1 MRSIISRQDR
11 MGLAALLL
19 APGCDLAEV
28 EIIAPPPALAVA
40 EATAVVTVDPA
51 NPSQSSTHIVAILT
65 DYPEGEHPRPLHGA
79 TVRVTGESEQSMQ
92 LREEPDPAED
102 CVNRDFFGS
111 CYQAAAPSG
120 TFTPGEE
127 LHLEV
132 KLPDGGT
139 MSGVS
144 HMPGM
149 FSPTGLSLE
158 GGRCRLT
165 PNTNQ
170 RITWPRVEGAVAF
183 VAEAVIDG
191 LGELSTDD
199 DPLYLTVA
207 MIGGDLTGISV
218 PRGFLYELNQGQN
231 DAALARVLHAGL
243 PAGATADIALGAVD
257 RNWTNWIREG
267 RIHVNGEVRTPSVF
281 GDGTGM
287 FGTAVRWKIGVESRE
302 AGREDSEE
310 EFPLCGGGID

>member
-1 MRSIISRQDR
+1 MRSIISRRDR

-19 APGCDLAEV
+19 ALGCDLAEV

-40 EATAVVTVDPA
+40 EVTAVVTVDA
-51 NPSQSSTHIVAILT
+51 ADPSQSSTHIVAILT

-79 TVRVTGESEQSMQ
+79 TVRVTGESGQSMQ
-92 LREEPDPAED
+92 LLEEPDPAQD

-127 LHLEV
+127 LHLDV
-132 KLPDGGT
+132 KLPDGGA

-170 RITWPRVEGAVAF
+170 RITWTRVEGAVAF

-191 LGELSTDD
+191 LGELSGGD
-199 DPLYLTVA
+199 DPLYLTVT

-218 PRGFLYELNQGQN
+218 PRGFLYDLNQGQD
-231 DAALARVLHAGL
+231 DAALARMFHEGL
-243 PAGATADIALGAVD
+243 PAGATADIALGAID

-287 FGTAVRWKIGVESRE
+287 FGTAVRWKIGVESRQ
-302 AGREDSEE
+302 ADADAADTQL
-310 EFPLCGGGID
+310 PLCGPPTT